1 MIYND
6 NTMIIAMT
14 MIMIMLRFD
23 WVAMLLQRFF
33 TVHRRMELFEF
44 DVPRPSRCV
53 QKELCCMGTS
63 SGRWMLPESRDAT
76 ANGLNY
82 DPEIQ

>member
-1 MIYND
+1 
-6 NTMIIAMT
+6 

-23 WVAMLLQRFF
+23 EGLQCCCNDSSLFIEGWNSLKSMCPGRAAVCQKRALL
-33 TVHRRMELFEF
+33 L
-44 DVPRPSRCV
+44 S
-53 QKELCCMGTS
+53 GTS